1 MGMTI
6 DKTVKN
12 KVTVNVAT
20 QGKKIKT
27 DTKAGKKER
36 KKKNQYLRKQQDNMQ
51 TNKC

>member
-12 KVTVNVAT
+12 KVTVNVAI

-27 DTKAGKKER
+27 DTKAGKKE
-36 KKKNQYLRKQQDNMQ
+36 NQYLRKQQDNMQ